1 MIKPFRAQYGE
12 RDNSHALLAWD
23 KINGEL
29 PTSLLGLT
37 DKPQFSTSPGEVWWP
52 SVGCCPIEQWWA
64 LWWTTPDEKAKR
76 SGMAKSEVAIWRIED
91 IGNVDDLS
99 PYLEELCGA
108 GQIVSPSTSLLNN
121 TTEALLSGSSKQ
133 PVIKDLELWPGLLA
147 ALWKQL
153 WPNARKQF
161 SAYVAGQPPQG
172 GEWHANPILFG
183 TPSTRAL
190 HWNNYPVFDGN
201 TTIKQIGR
209 GAQWLSGVRDDTLDE
224 IIQTCPEI
232 SPELKNINRFSRAA
246 DHLEKCR
253 DNNSPD
259 SALSFLRTIV
269 TLAPEKSQAAS
280 LKQEA
285 LEAVRDHIQDASAG
299 FVSSLAN
306 LDNKQI
312 PADVFLADE
321 ISKWTKNTLPTEQTD
336 RAIQLIS
343 FLKPDGPKNWWQNT
357 VQAALAGE
365 LRHLSPPW
373 ALATFQWIA
382 HGASQDII
390 QSLLPASSKNEEQLL
405 AVAEKSHPG
414 STIPLI
420 QKFSKRMG
428 WSRLHAWAAGA
439 GSSPDI
445 AFEAQRDFPIN
456 PMEGLVYLLKSLPGK
471 AALTEY
477 LSHPESTPVEV
488 VAQRTAN
495 DSSLLTS
502 LDAAVDPW
510 RRLWAEHILLG
521 GPAWPD
527 GINADIAKMNLL
539 NAVLHGDATYGL
551 VKALAEDL
559 SETALTFPQIDE
571 VLTILP
577 MDEQA
582 ALAKK
587 IAQKLIN
594 EVNAGHQLSNP
605 GQNVLREVYKTLT
618 SITPSGQLIACLFE
632 WDANIEEET
641 ARAWL
646 TRLPGEEIA
655 DIGDLLGNRINA
667 LAWKNIAQDI
677 FKRSFQEHSLKIL
690 ANDCYNLLPSLSQ
703 LRFRFS
709 NMSGAPINKTEK
721 NQLLI
726 EIARLGADTTAEGLH
741 DLWERAGGKR
751 KHLKLNG
758 TPESQWQHA
767 VFCADDGKLKGGVG
781 ALLNA
786 LENEIPHNPEL
797 KELKK
802 MWQLV
807 NRKRIFF

>member
-12 RDNSHALLAWD
+12 RDNSHVLLAWD

-91 IGNVDDLS
+91 IGKVDDLS

-108 GQIVSPSTSLLNN
+108 GQIVSPPTSLLNN
-121 TTEALLSGSSKQ
+121 TTEALLSGSPKQ

-161 SAYVAGQPPQG
+161 SACVAGQPPQG
-172 GEWHANPILFG
+172 GEWQANPILFG

-190 HWNNYPVFDGN
+190 HWSNYPVFDGN
-201 TTIKQIGR
+201 TTIKKIGR

-246 DHLEKCR
+246 GHLEKCR

-259 SALSFLRTIV
+259 SALGFLRTIV

-285 LEAVRDHIQDASAG
+285 LEIVRDHIQEASAG

-312 PADVFLADE
+312 PADEFLANE
-321 ISKWTKNTLPTEQTD
+321 ISSWTKNALPTSQPDSAT
-336 RAIQLIS
+336 QLIS
-343 FLKPDGPKNWWQNT
+343 FLKPKGPKNWWQNT
-357 VQAALAGE
+357 VQSALASE
-365 LRHLSPPW
+365 LTHLSSTW

-382 HGASQDII
+382 QGASQEII
-390 QSLLPASSKNEEQLL
+390 QSLLSASPENEEKFL
-405 AVAEKSHPG
+405 AVAEQHLCS
-414 STIPLI
+414 SITLI
-420 QKFSKRMG
+420 QKFSKRMR

-439 GSSPDI
+439 GSSPNV
-445 AFEAQRDFPIN
+445 AFEAQRNFPIN

-488 VAQRTAN
+488 VAQRTVN

-502 LDAAVDPW
+502 LDATVDPW
-510 RRLWAEHILLG
+510 RRLWAEHIHLG

-527 GINADIAKMNLL
+527 SINADTAKMNLL
-539 NAVLHGDATYGL
+539 NAVLRGGATYGL

-571 VLTILP
+571 VLSIIP
-577 MDEQA
+577 MNEQA

-605 GQNVLREVYKTLT
+605 GQNVLREVYNTLT

-655 DIGDLLGNRINA
+655 AIGDLLGNRINE

-677 FKRSFQEHSLKIL
+677 FKRSFREHSLKTL
-690 ANDCYNLLPSLSQ
+690 ANDCNDLLPNISK
-703 LRFRFS
+703 LRLRFS
-709 NMSGAPINKTEK
+709 NMLGAPISKAEK

-726 EIARLGADTTAEGLH
+726 EIARLGADTTTEGLH

-767 VFCADDGKLKGGVG
+767 VICAEAGKLEGGVG

-786 LENEIPHNPEL
+786 LEIENPHNPDI
-797 KELKK
+797 KDLKK
-802 MWQLV
+802 MW
-807 NRKRIFF
+807 RSIDHKRIFF